1 MGLRIGTNV
10 ASLAAQR
17 QLAGNASR
25 TSHAIRALASGN
37 RIVDAGDDAA
47 GFAIAENLRG
57 QGASLSQAK
66 RNAETA
72 IGLVQVAEGG
82 LSEQNNILVR
92 LRELAVQ
99 SSSDTVGEDERGYLN
114 TEFDQLQRE
123 FDRIAETTTFGN
135 KKLLSG
141 ANQEFVFHLGAGG
154 GEEDAIRYNLDA
166 DTRGGTLGVADLSV
180 KDKDASSRVLRTIDK
195 ALQSI
200 AKARAGFG
208 AIQSRLEIASTNLDI
223 QHENIMAAR
232 SRITDADVAHEAAEL
247 AQGQIQLNFASSVL
261 AQANQIPQHALKLLG

>member
-1 MGLRIGTNV
+1 
-10 ASLAAQR
+10 
-17 QLAGNASR
+17 
-25 TSHAIRALASGN
+25 
-37 RIVDAGDDAA
+37 
-47 GFAIAENLRG
+47 LRG

-99 SSSDTVGEDERGYLN
+99 SASDTVGEDERGYLN

-154 GEEDAIRYNLDA
+154 GQEDAIRYTFDT
-166 DTRGGTLGVADLSV
+166 DTRGDALGIADLSV
-180 KDKDASSRVLRTIDK
+180 KDKDASNRVLKTIDT
-195 ALQSI
+195 ALRAV

-208 AIQSRLEIASTNLDI
+208 AIQSRLEIASTNLDV
-223 QHENIMAAR
+223 QHENIAAAR
-232 SRITDADVAHEAAEL
+232 SRIADADVAHEAAEM
-247 AQGQIQLNFASSVL
+247 AQGQIQLEFATSVL
-261 AQANQIPQHALKLLG
+261 AQANQIPQHALKLLA